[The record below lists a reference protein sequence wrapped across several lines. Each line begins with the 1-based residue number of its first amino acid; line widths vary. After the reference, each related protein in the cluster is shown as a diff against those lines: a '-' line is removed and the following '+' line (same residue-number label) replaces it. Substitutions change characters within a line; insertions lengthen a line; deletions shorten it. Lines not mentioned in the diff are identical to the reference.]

1 MIKLY
6 NNNIKICEIK
16 IDNLKEQKREAYKD
30 WKFNKME
37 KKSFMELS
45 ENIDNEIKIYLER
58 MELYSS
64 TYRETI
70 KRIRKDEYWIN
81 HYKRNKNI
89 KKLSRTVLKE
99 LVEVIIVNEEGNV
112 EIKFKYQDEY
122 NNLLNY
128 LEGEKSKQNEK
139 VDSWSLSQAFSR

>member
-1 MIKLY
+1 MKT
-6 NNNIKICEIK
+6 
-16 IDNLKEQKREAYKD
+16 
-30 WKFNKME
+30 FN
-37 KKSFMELS
+37 
-45 ENIDNEIKIYLER
+45 
-58 MELYSS
+58 
-64 TYRETI
+64 TWYRETI

-139 VDSWSLSQAFSR
+139 VDSWSLSQAFSRWS